1 MDTGDSPLAEAGV
14 PPDEYDGG
22 YFLWHCE
29 GAGEFLS
36 SRGRKL
42 SARLRKALQLANVLP
57 GDRVLDIGCG
67 RGELVAH
74 SALRGATAVGIDN
87 AATALRIAAEAL
99 AEMPPEVRG
108 RACFVLMDARR
119 LGFPGASFDTAIM
132 SDIVEHLYPREL
144 RQALDETRRVLKPG
158 GRLVIHTSPNALVYE
173 VAYPAYI
180 RHVHRVVRRL
190 AELARYES
198 FFIGPSLSRE
208 REYPRTDGER
218 RYHVN
223 EQTAAALARTLRE
236 SGFRVVKTEHW
247 EVPHGI
253 ELWAPFIEEGSLLRH
268 LVELM
273 CLDAVRYL
281 RPFSY
286 AWPLSALFANHIWMV
301 AKKA

>member
-1 MDTGDSPLAEAGV
+1 MGV

-29 GAGEFLS
+29 GSGEFLA

-42 SARLRKALQLANVLP
+42 SARLQKALELANVLP
-57 GDRVLDIGCG
+57 GERVLDIGCG

-74 SALRGATAVGIDN
+74 SALRGADAVGIDN
-87 AATALRIAAEAL
+87 SATAVRLAREAL
-99 AEMPPEVRG
+99 AEMPADVRG
-108 RACFVLMDARR
+108 RAFFAIMDARR
-119 LGFPGASFDTAIM
+119 LGFPDASFDAAIM

-144 RQALDETRRVLKPG
+144 RQALDEARHVLKPG
-158 GRLVIHTSPNALVYE
+158 GRLVVHTSPNALVYK
-173 VAYPAYI
+173 VTYPAYV
-180 RHVHRVVRRL
+180 RHVHQAIRWL

-198 FFIGPSLSRE
+198 YFIGPTLPTE
-208 REYPRTDGER
+208 REYPRTDGEK

-223 EQTAAALARTLRE
+223 EQTAAGLARKLRE
-236 SGFRVVKTEHW
+236 RGFRVVKTEHW

-253 ELWAPFIEEGSLLRH
+253 ELWAPFIEKGSLLRH
-268 LVELM
+268 SIELM

-286 AWPLSALFANHIWMV
+286 ARPLSALFANHIWMV
-301 AKKA
+301 AKKG